1 VAVEADTAAV
11 VVVDMVE
18 VAVSTEGA
26 EAFMVAWAEVDF
38 VPADFAEAGRT
49 LRAEA
54 LGAAASA
61 EASVAMVAATATVAM
76 MVDTADTVT
85 TITDQVL

>member
-1 VAVEADTAAV
+1 
-11 VVVDMVE
+11 VE

-26 EAFMVAWAEVDF
+26 EVFMVAWAEVDF
-38 VPADFAEAGRT
+38 VPADFAEAGLT

-76 MVDTADTVT
+76 VVDTADTVT